1 MGDFMEITIDNIKI
15 NYIIEGESEKPVLIL
30 HGWGASIEAVMGI
43 VNALKDTRRVI
54 AIDLPGHGKSFE
66 PDRVFGGEDYAN
78 IVKAFVEKL
87 GIKKFDAIGHSFGG
101 KTLIQIASEGYER
114 LDKMVLIDAS
124 GILPK
129 RSLSYYLKVYTY
141 KFFKK
146 LYRLIFF
153 YKSEEE
159 LMKKLSKKFG
169 SDDYKNTSGIMRKTF
184 VKVVNESLLDRLD
197 SIKNDTLIL
206 WGKDDDTTPLY
217 MGKIMNEKIKNSAL
231 VELEGGH
238 FSYADD
244 YQIFS
249 RVIRSYLSK
258 EELW

>member
-1 MGDFMEITIDNIKI
+1 MGDFMDITIDNIKI
-15 NYIIEGESEKPVLIL
+15 NYIALGESKKPVLIL
-30 HGWGASIEAVMGI
+30 HGWGASIEAIMCI
-43 VNALKDTRRVI
+43 VNALKDTRKVI
-54 AIDLPGHGKSFE
+54 AVDLPGHGKSSE
-66 PDRVFGGEDYAN
+66 PDRIFGGEDYAH
-78 IVKAFVEKL
+78 IVKGFVEKL
-87 GIKKFDAIGHSFGG
+87 GIEKFDAIGHSFGG

-124 GILPK
+124 GIIPK
-129 RSLSYYLKVYTY
+129 RSFSYYAKVYTY

-146 LYRLIFF
+146 LYKLIFF
-153 YKSEEE
+153 YKSEEDLE
-159 LMKKLSKKFG
+159 KKLAKKFG
-169 SDDYKNTSGIMRKTF
+169 SDDYRNTSGIMRKTF
-184 VKVVNESLLDRLD
+184 VKIVNESLLDKLEL
-197 SIKNDTLIL
+197 INNDTLIL
-206 WGKDDDTTPLY
+206 WGKYDDTTPLY
-217 MGKIMNEKIKNSAL
+217 MGKIMSEKIKNSAL